1 MKTLAFLLTALHTA
15 SVIACG
21 ECTPVFPGV
30 GAVDEDS
37 GAFVYEVSDELI
49 GRGSSE
55 ARTWFLRRYDSAIKD
70 SGSLGPGWCSLF
82 DITLQR
88 EPDGVMALEE
98 CGGVWRRAFAPRKI
112 RHRHKG
118 MIDAWVAPARK
129 QHLVQEN
136 GKYILYSGYQA
147 IGEFD
152 ARGLPL
158 RLALP
163 AIGETL
169 FKRDSANVLA
179 AIVEDGRTLILT
191 YAEDNGRLTRITDGK
206 KRLRFS
212 YTPTGRLEGVLV
224 DDAVLEHYVYD
235 SSGWLTRIE
244 RTLANVTKDLHS
256 IEYFESGRVARWR
269 NEDGNERAYGKH
281 QMDAPIS
288 NAGQTSASTSTDTN
302 AATAHHSPRKETEHD
317 TMGRIA
323 RKLFSFNS
331 GASIEHLYFY
341 PDDVSL
347 LPGLAVAIFRQPD
360 GTLEKEKL
368 QWKGIIL
375 DDSGRVA
382 HVMRSDGKVLKFSY
396 DASGRIVTLAN
407 EHSQVVKIG
416 YDKGALPARIELP
429 QLRRSLQV
437 RYASHST
444 MPRIQFANSRKAP
457 PPAELRWLGRFLR
470 VASDV
475 LMGGIADPKDMR
487 MADPYVMPLA
497 KKGWLDRTDVAGEYK
512 YSIELQM
519 MNLKNISWE
528 LEPFF

>member
-1 MKTLAFLLTALHTA
+1 MKTLACLLTALHAA
-15 SVIACG
+15 SVIACNG
-21 ECTPVFPGV
+21 CVPALPSD
-30 GAVDEDS
+30 GAVDQDS

-70 SGSLGPGWCSLF
+70 GGSLGPGWCSLF
-82 DITLQR
+82 DIKLQR
-88 EPDGVMALEE
+88 EPDGLMALEE
-98 CGGVWRRAFAPRKI
+98 CGGVWRRTFAPRKI
-112 RHRHKG
+112 RHRHKD
-118 MIDAWVAPARK
+118 MIDAWVAPTRK
-129 QHLVQEN
+129 QYLVQEN

-179 AIVEDGRTLILT
+179 VIVEDRRTLIFT
-191 YAEDNGRLTRITDGK
+191 YAEDNGRLTRITDGE

-212 YTPTGRLEGVLV
+212 YTPTGRLEGVHD
-224 DDAVLEHYVYD
+224 DDAVFEHYGYD
-235 SSGWLTRIE
+235 PSGRLTRIE
-244 RTLANVTKDLHS
+244 RTLANVTQVLHS

-269 NEDGNERAYGKH
+269 NEDGNERAYGERK
-281 QMDAPIS
+281 MGAPIS

-302 AATAHHSPRKETEHD
+302 AAIAHHSPRKETERD

-323 RKLFSFNS
+323 RQMFSYNS
-331 GASIEHLYFY
+331 GASIEHLYVY
-341 PDDVSL
+341 PDDISL
-347 LPGLAVAIFRQPD
+347 LPGSLVAIIRQPD
-360 GTLEKEKL
+360 GTLEKL
-368 QWKGIIL
+368 QWKGIFF

-382 HVMRSDGKVLKFSY
+382 HVMRSDGKALKFSY
-396 DASGRIVTLAN
+396 DASGRIVALAD
-407 EHSQVVKIG
+407 EHLQAVKIG

-437 RYASHST
+437 RYSSHST
-444 MPRIQFANSRKAP
+444 IPRIQFANSRKAP
-457 PPAELRWLGRFLR
+457 SPAELRWLGRFLR
-470 VASDV
+470 DAYDV
-475 LMGGIADPKDMR
+475 LMGGIADPEDMR

-512 YSIELQM
+512 YSVELQM
-519 MNLKNISWE
+519 MNLLDITWE
-528 LEPFF
+528 LGPSF

>member
-30 GAVDEDS
+30 GAVDQDS
-37 GAFVYEVSDELI
+37 GAFVYVVSDELI

-98 CGGVWRRAFAPRKI
+98 CGGVWRRTFVPRKI

-212 YTPTGRLEGVLV
+212 YAPTGRLEGVLV

-244 RTLANVTKDLHS
+244 RTLANVTKVLHS

-269 NEDGNERAYGKH
+269 NEDGNERAYGEH

-347 LPGLAVAIFRQPD
+347 LPGLVVAIFRQPD
-360 GTLEKEKL
+360 GTLEKL
-368 QWKGIIL
+368 QWKSIIL
-375 DDSGRVA
+375 DYSGRVA
-382 HVMRSDGKVLKFSY
+382 HVLRDDGKALKFSY
-396 DASGRIVTLAN
+396 DASGRIVALAD
-407 EHSQVVKIG
+407 EQSQVVKIG
-416 YDKGALPARIELP
+416 YNKSALPARIELP
-429 QLRRSLQV
+429 KLQLPQD
-437 RYASHST
+437 RYASRST
-444 MPRIQFANSRKAP
+444 NPRIFANSRKP
-457 PPAELRWLGRFLR
+457 PSTAELLWFKQFIRD
-470 VASDV
+470 AYDV
-475 LMGGIADPKDMR
+475 LMSGIFDPYDIR
-487 MADPYVMPLA
+487 IADPYVMPLA
-497 KKGWLDRTDVAGEYK
+497 KKGWLDRTDVAREHK

-519 MNLKNISWE
+519 INLSNISWR
-528 LEPFF
+528 LDPSF